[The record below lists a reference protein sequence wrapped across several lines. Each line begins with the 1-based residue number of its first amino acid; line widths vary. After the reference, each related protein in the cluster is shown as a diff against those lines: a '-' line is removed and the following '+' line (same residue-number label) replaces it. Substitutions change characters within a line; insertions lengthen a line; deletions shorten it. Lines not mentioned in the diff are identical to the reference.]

1 MHPTVWRPIRTLI
14 EENKKT
20 GRRLSVWWLTPLLF
34 CGWSGAM
41 AGSHD
46 AKSAGVMRPAAIY
59 HNYCSVCHGDKG
71 DGQSRAKG
79 GLTPPPRDFTD
90 LAAAQLSR
98 ERMIASVRN
107 GHPGTA
113 MVAWSSQLTE
123 PEMEAVVDYIRG
135 TFMRLESKTAA
146 SRGRL
151 VYMKNCSVCHGDKG
165 NGAMWGKLQ
174 PPARDFTSP
183 KAAAEMS
190 RERMVASV
198 TYGRPETAMAGF
210 GTQLGKDDIDAVVD
224 FIREAFMPAANL
236 EGISGVRAQGG
247 RLPQARGAPAGA
259 EQKGAPRSA
268 PVGAAVKDMS
278 APMPNRLA
286 GDAAKGA
293 AFYMQNCAA
302 CHGAVG
308 DGRGPRAYFINPKP
322 RNFLHEAS
330 RHELNRPALFQA
342 TAQGKLGTEMPAWN
356 KVLNDQEIANV
367 AEFVFQRFI
376 RPPKETAK
384 SGSGGK

>member
-1 MHPTVWRPIRTLI
+1 MHPTVWHPKST

-20 GRRLSVWWLTPLLF
+20 GRRLSVWWLLPCLL
-34 CGWSGAM
+34 CGWNGAM
-41 AGSHD
+41 AGPRD
-46 AKSAGVMRPAAIY
+46 ATSAGPVRPAALY

-71 DGQSRAKG
+71 DGQSRAKA
-79 GLTPPPRDFTD
+79 GLVPPPLDFTT

-107 GHPGTA
+107 GRPGTA
-113 MVAWSSQLTE
+113 MAAWRTQLSE
-123 PEMEAVVDYIRG
+123 PEIESLVDYIRG
-135 TFMRLESKTAA
+135 TFMRLDSKTAA
-146 SRGRL
+146 GRGRL
-151 VYMKNCSVCHGDKG
+151 VYMKNCAVCHGDKG
-165 NGAMWGKLQ
+165 NGAMWGKMQ
-174 PPARDFTSP
+174 PPPRDFTSP
-183 KAAAEMS
+183 QAAAELS

-198 TYGRPETAMAGF
+198 TYGRPDTAMAGF
-210 GTQLGKDDIDAVVD
+210 GTQLSKGDIDAVVD
-224 FIREAFMPAANL
+224 FIREAFMPATKL
-236 EGISGVRAQGG
+236 EGISGVHARGG
-247 RLPQARGAPAGA
+247 RQAQARGGSAGA
-259 EQKGAPRSA
+259 DRKEAPRST

-278 APMPNRLA
+278 APLPKGLA
-286 GDAAKGA
+286 GDAVKGA
-293 AFYMQNCAA
+293 AFYMQNCAT
-302 CHGAVG
+302 CHGASG

-342 TAQGKLGTEMPAWN
+342 IAQGKLGTEMPAWN
-356 KVLNDQEIANV
+356 KVLNEQEIANV

>member
-1 MHPTVWRPIRTLI
+1 MT

-20 GRRLSVWWLTPLLF
+20 GRRLSVWWLMPLLF
-34 CGWSGAM
+34 CGWNGAM

-79 GLTPPPRDFTD
+79 GLVPPPRDFTA
-90 LAAAQLSR
+90 LEAAQLSR
-98 ERMIASVRN
+98 ERMMTSVRD

-113 MVAWSSQLTE
+113 MVAWKTQLTE

-135 TFMRLESKTAA
+135 TFMRFESKTAA
-146 SRGRL
+146 GRGRL

-174 PPARDFTSP
+174 PPPRDFTSP
-183 KAAAEMS
+183 KAADLS

-210 GTQLGKDDIDAVVD
+210 GTQLSKDDIDAVVN
-224 FIREAFMPAANL
+224 FIREAFMPAADL
-236 EGISGVRAQGG
+236 EGVSGVRAQGG
-247 RLPQARGAPAGA
+247 RQSQAQGALAGA
-259 EQKGAPRSA
+259 AQKGA
-268 PVGAAVKDMS
+268 PVGAAAKDMS
-278 APMPNRLA
+278 APMPKGLA
-286 GDAAKGA
+286 GDTVKGA

-302 CHGAVG
+302 CHGAAG

-342 TAQGKLGTEMPAWN
+342 IAQGKLGTEMPAWN
-356 KVLNDQEIANV
+356 KVLNDQEIANA

-376 RPPKETAK
+376 RPSKETAK